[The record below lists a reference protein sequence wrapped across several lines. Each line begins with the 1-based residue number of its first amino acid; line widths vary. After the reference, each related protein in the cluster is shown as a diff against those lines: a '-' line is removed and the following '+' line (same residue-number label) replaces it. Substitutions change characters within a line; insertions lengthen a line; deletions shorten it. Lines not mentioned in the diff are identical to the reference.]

1 MIRIDATTI
10 RVPMKGRDIGR
21 VRVRIFC
28 RQIAVRTCSGNLKLR
43 STNKILPN
51 SLGLPAKPKRRV
63 TFATD
68 AVQLDVGK
76 VGFAILTFNA
86 QRRSV
91 LQRERRV
98 ISNVIITVID
108 ANNNR
113 QNVRKNVVVVAGR
126 R

>member
-1 MIRIDATTI
+1 M
-10 RVPMKGRDIGR
+10 
-21 VRVRIFC
+21 
-28 RQIAVRTCSGNLKLR
+28 
-43 STNKILPN
+43 
-51 SLGLPAKPKRRV
+51 RRV

-76 VGFAILTFNA
+76 VGFAILNFNA

-91 LQRERRV
+91 LRREGRV
-98 ISNVIITVID
+98 ASNVIITVID